1 VVTCDNRSFGG
12 GWGLTQLSTNNGAV
26 EVVRVRAVRMQLW
39 YAVVMRVQLWRG

>member
-1 VVTCDNRSFGG
+1 VITGRSVAVDSAVVNEYV
-12 GWGLTQLSTNNGAV
+12 LIAGAV